1 MKNKQVL
8 IDSLPTNKLEATNY
22 RINESEMGRLGDE
35 EIRVRT
41 IAFAITAGTRA
52 GLQGSASYAGAPT
65 AGRVMNATGVGEVVE
80 SNDTRI
86 SVGDRV
92 LGPLGWQS
100 YSDHRAET
108 LNKIDSTRNPE
119 EIYKSLKKSKR
130 TSVSKHQIPL
140 YRQLWCSPV
149 RERLHTSPFRLN
161 ISLVP

>member
-1 MKNKQVL
+1 MKNIQIL

-22 RINESEMGRLGDE
+22 RINEAEMGRLGDE

-80 SNDTRI
+80 SNDTRL
-86 SVGDRV
+86 SVGQRV

-100 YSDHRAET
+100 YSDHRAEA
-108 LNKIDSTRNPE
+108 LNKIDSKRNPE
-119 EIYKSLKKSKR
+119 DYLGPLGVNGL
-130 TSVSKHQIPL
+130 TAYVGLLSVDRPK
-140 YRQLWCSPV
+140 V
-149 RERLHTSPFRLN
+149 GE
-161 ISLVP
+161 LVMVSAAAG